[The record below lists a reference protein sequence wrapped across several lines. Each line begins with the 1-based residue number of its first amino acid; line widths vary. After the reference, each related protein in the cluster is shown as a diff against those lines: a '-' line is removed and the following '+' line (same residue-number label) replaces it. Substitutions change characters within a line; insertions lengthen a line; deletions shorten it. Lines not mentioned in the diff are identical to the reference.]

1 MSSSMR
7 IETPNTA
14 IKMRNKFIF
23 ICIAVLNI
31 SSDYHKKQQ
40 SISNPNVNEV
50 TIAYQTEA
58 KLGEGA
64 IWNYETNELYWVD
77 IEGKSFNMFDPK
89 TKKNRSFLTASQIG
103 TVVPINK
110 KEALIALIDGIYTIN
125 LETGH
130 TTIFAEMADVLTGC
144 RLNDGKCDPAGRL
157 WVGSMHWE
165 QETGKAK
172 LFSIQNDGT
181 ITTKID
187 SVTISN
193 GIVWTKD
200 KKTMY
205 YIDTPTSQIKA
216 YDYDN
221 ATGTISN
228 ERVAVEISKDLGF
241 PDGMT
246 IDDEDMVWVGMWNGN
261 AVIRFNPI
269 TGQLLQKIEVPAHN
283 ITSCAFGGNN
293 LETLF
298 ITSAKIDMTQEEQNK
313 YPLAGSIFKVNP
325 GVKGVKSF
333 FFK

>member
-1 MSSSMR
+1 MKIKLR
-7 IETPNTA
+7 NTL
-14 IKMRNKFIF
+14 IKMMKKLIF
-23 ICIAVLNI
+23 ICISVLNI
-31 SSDYHKKQQ
+31 SCASNEKQQ
-40 SISNPNVNEV
+40 PTTNTVVNEV
-50 TIAYQTEA
+50 TVAYQTDA

-64 IWNYETNELYWVD
+64 IWNHETNKLYWVD
-77 IEGKSFNMFDPK
+77 IEGKLLNIFDPK
-89 TKKNRSFLTASQIG
+89 TKQNRSFSTASHIG
-103 TVVPINK
+103 TVVPKNK
-110 KEALIALIDGIYTIN
+110 KEALIALANGVFIIN
-125 LETGH
+125 LETGQ
-130 TTIFAEMADVLTGC
+130 TKAFAEMTDVLKGC

-172 LFSIQNDGT
+172 LFSIQSNGT
-181 ITTKID
+181 ITTKMD

-205 YIDTPTSQIKA
+205 YIDTPTSKIKA
-216 YDYDN
+216 YNYDN

-261 AVIRFNPI
+261 AVIRFNPK
-269 TGQLLQKIEVPAHN
+269 TGELLQKIEVPAHN
-283 ITSCAFGGNN
+283 ITSCAFGGDN

-298 ITSAKIDMTQEEQNK
+298 ITSAKLDMTQEELKK
-313 YPLAGSIFKVNP
+313 YPLAGSVFKVNP
-325 GVKGVKSF
+325 GEKGVKSF

>member
-1 MSSSMR
+1 MKIKLR
-7 IETPNTA
+7 NTA
-14 IKMRNKFIF
+14 IKMMNKFIF
-23 ICIAVLNI
+23 IGISVLNI
-31 SSDYHKKQQ
+31 SCTYTEKKQPT
-40 SISNPNVNEV
+40 SKTVVNEV
-50 TIAYQTEA
+50 TVAYQTEA

-64 IWNYETNELYWVD
+64 IWNHESNKLYWVD
-77 IEGKSFNMFDPK
+77 IEGKLFNMFDPK

-130 TTIFAEMADVLTGC
+130 TTVFAEMADVLTGC

-157 WVGSMHWE
+157 WVGSMHWK
-165 QETGKAK
+165 QESGKAK

-216 YDYDN
+216 YDYDS

-283 ITSCAFGGNN
+283 ITSCAFGGEN

-298 ITSAKIDMTQEEQNK
+298 ITSAKLDMTDEELKK
-313 YPLAGSIFKVNP
+313 YPLAGSVFKVNP